1 MIPIYYHIPKCGG
14 TYIYTILSSIIRK
27 STKNNIVFI
36 DIRKSNKNNTPIVF
50 RLILTMS
57 HNEMLDLNP
66 KVFFKNKEK
75 EQRGQYRYSS
85 NISLIDEIFNTILF
99 KDYVKFIMISSAG
112 FKIADILYNQ
122 LDKHV
127 VKYKQYMTIRDVY
140 DKAMSMYHYLSSI
153 NSKHEIEHWS
163 QKKDI
168 NKFVSIEQNNWLVEN
183 ILNLKNPAD
192 YNSFMRC
199 VNLLN
204 NFFIRDI
211 SNINDILTDICLSI
225 GLDIKDM
232 SYKEYS
238 YSRNKTIYDKPK
250 FNDFSNKVRIKF
262 LNSTRWD
269 REIYAY
275 FT

>member
-14 TYIYTILSSIIRK
+14 TYIYTILPSIISK

-36 DIRKSNKNNTPIVF
+36 DITKSNKNNSSIVF
-50 RLILTMS
+50 RFILTMT

-75 EQRGQYRYSS
+75 EHSGQYRYSS
-85 NISLIDEIFNTILF
+85 NIVLIDEIFNTILL
-99 KDYVKFIMISSAG
+99 KNYVKFIMISSAG

-122 LDKHV
+122 LDQHA

-140 DKAMSMYHYLSSI
+140 DKAMSMYHYLSST
-153 NSKHEIEHWS
+153 NSKHERQHWS
-163 QKKDI
+163 QQKDI
-168 NKFVSIEQNNWLVEN
+168 NKFVSMEQNNWLVEN

-225 GLDIKDM
+225 GLDIKNI
-232 SYKEYS
+232 SYQQYCC
-238 YSRNKTIYDKPK
+238 SRNQTIYDKPK
-250 FNDFSNKVRIKF
+250 FTDFPNQVRINF
-262 LNSTRWD
+262 LNRTRWD